1 MSIHVLSK
9 STYVRGLQCHK
20 SLYLNKFKKN
30 LRDEI
35 EEGDESVFEQGIEVG
50 KLAQQLYPKG
60 VNSLPEQEF
69 DYSNAIKK
77 TAQFIKEK
85 HPVIYEAHFLYDDV
99 LCAVDILL
107 FDGKKYKAIEVKSS
121 TSVSDVYCQDAA
133 LQYYVLSNSGIKLD
147 DISVAYINNQY
158 VRKGEIDPKQLFIIE
173 SVLEVAKQLQN
184 DVKTNI
190 IEFKRVLNKNKEP
203 KMDIGLHCSSPYA
216 CDFMGH
222 CWSHVPDY
230 SIFDIAN
237 LRTNKKFEL
246 YNQGIIEFHQITSDA
261 EKKYLNEKHSMQIFA
276 ELEQRSY
283 IDKNKIKGFIK
294 DLQFPLYFLDFETI
308 NTALPLYEN
317 SRPYQQIV
325 FQYSLH
331 YLENAKSELKHTE
344 YLAEVN
350 GFDPRINFI
359 EQLIKDCGKNG
370 DILTYNMTFEKTR
383 LKELAED
390 FPKHKK
396 ALEAIINRLKDLMI
410 PFKERWY
417 YTPEMK
423 GSYSIKYVL
432 PALVPELSYKNLE
445 IQNGGTAMNIY
456 AQMASGTF
464 TGDVQKTR
472 KALLAYCHLDTLAM
486 VKIWEVLRKL

>member
-1 MSIHVLSK
+1 MSIHKLSK

-20 SLYLNKFKKN
+20 NLYLNKYKKD
-30 LRDEI
+30 LRNEQ
-35 EEGDESVFEQGIEVG
+35 EESDESVFEQGIEVG
-50 KLAQQLYPKG
+50 KLAQQLFPKG
-60 VNSLPEQEF
+60 VNSLPDKEF
-69 DYSNAIKK
+69 DYSDALNK

-85 HPVIYEAHFLYDDV
+85 QAVIYEAHFLFDDV
-99 LCAVDILL
+99 ICAVDILL

-121 TSVSDVYCQDAA
+121 TSISDVYIQDAA
-133 LQYYVLSNSGIKLD
+133 LQYYVLTNAGIKIK
-147 DISVAYINNQY
+147 DISIAYINNQY
-158 VRKGEIDPKQLFIIE
+158 VRKGKINPKQLFINE
-173 SVLEVAKQLQN
+173 SVFDDAKQLQD
-184 DVKTNI
+184 DVKSNI
-190 IEFKRVLNKNKEP
+190 TVFKRILNSKKEP
-203 KMDIGLHCSSPYA
+203 KKDIGVHCSSPYA
-216 CDFMGH
+216 CDFIQH
-222 CWSHVPDY
+222 CWSHIPEY
-230 SIFDIAN
+230 SIFNIAN

-246 YNQGIIEFHQITSDA
+246 YNLGIIEFHQITTEA
-261 EKKYLNEKHSMQIFA
+261 ERKYLNEKHSMQVFA

-283 IDKNKIKGFIK
+283 IDKNRIKTFIK

-308 NTALPLYEN
+308 NTALPLFEN

-331 YLENAKSELKHTE
+331 YLENAKSKLKHSE

-350 GFDPRINFI
+350 GTDPRVKFI
-359 EQLIKDCGKNG
+359 EQLIKECGKTG

-390 FPKHKK
+390 FPTHKK
-396 ALEAIINRLKDLMI
+396 DLENIINRLKDLMI

-417 YTPEMK
+417 YTPEMR
-423 GSYSIKYVL
+423 GSFSIKYVL

-456 AQMASGTF
+456 AQMASGSF
-464 TGDVQKTR
+464 TGDIEKTR
-472 KALLAYCHLDTLAM
+472 KALLEYCHLDTYAM